1 VTTSSALP
9 KQYDPSEVEPRW
21 RRFWLENGFFHADE
35 ASPTVPYAITLPPPN
50 VTGSLHIGHALGSTL
65 QDILIRW
72 KRMQG
77 FNAMWMPGIDHA
89 SIAVHVLLE
98 KDLKRREHKS
108 RFELGR
114 DEFMRQ
120 AWAWK
125 ERSGSRISEQE
136 KLMGFSLDWPRER
149 FTMDERSNRG
159 VIEAFVR
166 LYEDGLIFRAKRM
179 INWDPVSETVVS
191 DLEVDTV
198 EENGSLWEI
207 RYPIVGASAGGAIAG
222 TGEATAGEII
232 VATTR
237 PETMLGDTAV
247 AVHASDERYKH
258 LVGKEVLLPLTG
270 RRIPIVAVDLIRDG
284 KPWPDPAFGS
294 GAVKVT
300 PAHDP
305 SDYEVAQVA
314 QLPILQVI
322 DLHARICAPAP
333 AKYVGLTVDEARK
346 AVVADLEAAGVL
358 GAVKDYRVPRSR
370 SQRSGAVI
378 EPMLME
384 QWWVKAAPLAE
395 KAVAAVEQ
403 AKTKFVPEHETKTFM
418 HWMTNIKDW
427 CISRQLWW
435 GHRIPAW
442 HCTCGAIMVAREAP
456 KACGACG
463 NAAITQ
469 DEDILDT
476 WFSSGLWPFSTLG
489 WPDKTRD
496 LATFYPNNVLVTGPD
511 IIFFWVARMMMM
523 GLYFMGKVPFRTVYL
538 TSIVT
543 DENGDKMSKT
553 KGNVIDPLDI
563 VHGATLEQL
572 LERVDVEKPPVD
584 PDSLKRTLRK
594 NFARGI
600 PPMGA
605 DALRFALAALN
616 TTQRLRLSVE
626 RVEKYRN
633 FINKLWNASRFA
645 LLNLDGYDPERFEA
659 QLSTPAGRATLGMA
673 ERWILSRL
681 QAVVGDV
688 DAALESFRFTDAAN
702 AIFHFVWDELCD
714 WYIEVAKPH
723 LYMTPEVEQ
732 DAARNARRHVVQGVL
747 ATALETTMRLLHP
760 FSPFVT
766 EEIWQK
772 LPKPPQLPGSLMI
785 TVFPRSDASWID
797 AAAEAEMRLLQDVA
811 VACRMLKQT
820 YGVSPAQAITVALV
834 VGNPAQR
841 TIIEHHLAIIERAA
855 KVIATVSGGGAAA
868 EVPADAA
875 KAVVGADVEIIM
887 PLGGFIDVAAE
898 KTRIAKDLGKA
909 DKEITALERKLGNA
923 DFLAKAPE
931 DVVAEQKARL
941 AEEQS
946 RRQRLTD
953 ALATLSST
961 GATGGTGAGGG
972 AP

>member
-1 VTTSSALP
+1 VTTTSALP

-98 KDLKRREHKS
+98 TDLKRRDHKT

-125 ERSGSRISEQE
+125 ERSGNRISEQE
-136 KLMGFSLDWPRER
+136 KLMGFSLDWQRER
-149 FTMDERSNRG
+149 FTMDERSNRA

-179 INWDPVSETVVS
+179 INWDPVSQTVVS
-191 DLEVDTV
+191 DLEVDTA
-198 EENGSLWEI
+198 EENGSLWEL
-207 RYPIVGASAGGAIAG
+207 RYPIVGASA
-222 TGEATAGEII
+222 EALADGSGEII

-247 AVHASDERYKH
+247 AVHAKDARYLH
-258 LVGKEVLLPLTG
+258 LHGKEVELPLTG
-270 RRIPIVAVDLIRDG
+270 RRIPIVPIDIIRDG
-284 KPWPDPAFGS
+284 KVWPDPAFGS

-305 SDYEVAQVA
+305 SDYEVSQIAN
-314 QLPILQVI
+314 LPILQII
-322 DLHARICAPAP
+322 DAHGKICAPAP
-333 AKYVGLTVDEARK
+333 ARYVGLTVDEARK
-346 AVVADLEAAGVL
+346 AVVEDLEAAGRL
-358 GAVKDYRVPRSR
+358 GAVKDYRVPRGR

-384 QWWVKAAPLAE
+384 QWWVKASALAD
-395 KAVAAVEQ
+395 KAIAAVEQ
-403 AKTKFVPEHETKTFM
+403 GKTKFVPEHETKTFM

-442 HCTCGAIMVAREAP
+442 HCPCGKITVAREAP
-456 KACGACG
+456 TACATCG
-463 NAAITQ
+463 SAALTQ
-469 DEDILDT
+469 DSDILDT

-489 WPDKTRD
+489 WPEKTRD
-496 LATFYPNNVLVTGPD
+496 LATFYPNNVLITGPD
-511 IIFFWVARMMMM
+511 IIFFWVARMMML
-523 GLYFMGKVPFRTVYL
+523 GLYFMGKSPFRTVYL

-553 KGNVIDPLDI
+553 KGTGIDPLDI

-572 LERVDVEKPPVD
+572 IERVEIEKPPVD
-584 PDSLKRTLRK
+584 LEVLKRALKK
-594 NFARGI
+594 NFGKGI

-616 TTQRLRLSVE
+616 TTLRLRLSVD

-645 LLNLDGYDPERFEA
+645 LMNLDGYDPERFEA
-659 QLSTPAGRATLGMA
+659 QLTTPAGRASLGMA

-681 QAVVGDV
+681 QAVVAEV
-688 DAALESFRFTDAAN
+688 DAALESFRFNDAAS

-732 DAARNARRHVVQGVL
+732 DAVRNARRHVVQGVL

-785 TVFPRSDASWID
+785 TVFPRADASWVD
-797 AAAEAEMRLLQDVA
+797 PAAEAEMQLLQDVA
-811 VACRMLKQT
+811 VGCRMLKQT
-820 YGVSPAQAITVALV
+820 YGVSPAQAIDVELRA
-834 VGNPAQR
+834 VGAAAR
-841 TIIEHHLAIIERAA
+841 ATLERHLAVVERAA
-855 KVIATVSGGGAAA
+855 KVSATIAAA
-868 EVPADAA
+868 DGGVPAPAGSA
-875 KAVVGADVEIIM
+875 KAVVGADVEIVM
-887 PLGGFIDVAAE
+887 PLGGLIDAAAE
-898 KTRIAKDLGKA
+898 KTRIAKDIA
-909 DKEITALERKLGNA
+909 RAEKEIASLEKKLGNA
-923 DFLAKAPE
+923 DFLARAPE
-931 DVVAEQKARL
+931 DVVTEQRGRL
-941 AEEQS
+941 ADERS
-946 RRQRLTD
+946 RLLRLVD
-953 ALATLSST
+953 ALATLS
-961 GATGGTGAGGG
+961 AQVV
-972 AP
+972 P

>member
-1 VTTSSALP
+1 MTTTSALP

-21 RRFWLENGFFHADE
+21 RRFWLENNFFHADE

-98 KDLKRREHKS
+98 KDLKRRENKT
-108 RFELGR
+108 RFDLGR

-125 ERSGSRISEQE
+125 ERSGNRISEQE
-136 KLMGFSLDWPRER
+136 KLMGFSLDWARER
-149 FTMDERSNRG
+149 FTMDERSNRA

-166 LYEDGLIFRAKRM
+166 MYEDGLIFRAKRM
-179 INWDPVSETVVS
+179 INWDPASQTVVS
-191 DLEVDTV
+191 DLEVDTN
-198 EENGSLWEI
+198 EENGSLWEL
-207 RYPIVGASAGGAIAG
+207 RYRLVGASAEAIADG
-222 TGEATAGEII
+222 TGEII

-247 AVHASDERYKH
+247 AVHAKDERYLH
-258 LVGKEVLLPLTG
+258 LHGKEVELPLTG
-270 RRIPIVAVDLIRDG
+270 RRIPIVPIDIVRDG

-305 SDYEVAQVA
+305 SDYEVSQIAN
-314 QLPILQVI
+314 LPILQII
-322 DLHARICAPAP
+322 DAHGKICAPAP
-333 AKYVGLTVDEARK
+333 EKYIGLTVEAARK
-346 AVVADLEAAGVL
+346 AVVEDLEAQGLL
-358 GAVKDYRVPRSR
+358 GAVKDYRVPRGR

-384 QWWVKAAPLAE
+384 QWWVKAGALAE
-395 KAVAAVEQ
+395 KAIAAVEQ
-403 AKTKFVPEHETKTFM
+403 GKTKFVPEHETKTFM

-442 HCTCGAIMVAREAP
+442 HCACGQITVARETPTVCATCGAAELR
-456 KACGACG
+456 
-463 NAAITQ
+463 Q
-469 DEDILDT
+469 DDDILDT

-523 GLYFMGKVPFRTVYL
+523 GLYFMGKPPFRTVYL

-563 VHGATLEQL
+563 VHGATLDQL

-584 PDSLKRTLRK
+584 PELLKRALKK
-594 NFARGI
+594 NFGKGI

-605 DALRFALAALN
+605 DALRFALSALN
-616 TTQRLRLSVE
+616 TTLRLRLSVD

-645 LLNLDGYDPERFEA
+645 LMNLDGYDPERFEA
-659 QLSTPAGRATLGMA
+659 QLTTPAGRASLGMA

-681 QAVVGDV
+681 QAVVADV
-688 DAALESFRFTDAAN
+688 DAALETFRFSDAAN

-732 DAARNARRHVVQGVL
+732 DAVRNARRHVVQGVL

-785 TVFPRSDASWID
+785 TVFPRADASWVD
-797 AAAEAEMRLLQDVA
+797 PAAEAEMQLLQDVA
-811 VACRMLKQT
+811 VSCRMLKQT
-820 YGVSPAQAITVALV
+820 YGVSPAQSIEVELRV
-834 VGNPAQR
+834 VGAMTR
-841 TIIEHHLAIIERAA
+841 ATIERHLAVIERAA
-855 KVIATVSGGGAAA
+855 KVSATIVGADGAAA
-868 EVPADAA
+868 APAGSA
-875 KAVVGADVEIIM
+875 KAVVGAEVEIVM
-887 PLGGFIDVAAE
+887 PLGGLIDPVTE
-898 KTRIAKDLGKA
+898 KARIAKDIAKA
-909 DKEITALERKLGNA
+909 EKEISGLEKKLGNA
-923 DFLAKAPE
+923 DFLARAPE
-931 DVVAEQKARL
+931 DVVTEQRGRL
-941 AEEQS
+941 ADEQS
-946 RRQRLTD
+946 RRLRLVD
-953 ALATLSST
+953 ALATLS
-961 GATGGTGAGGG
+961 AQEPA
-972 AP
+972 

>member
-1 VTTSSALP
+1 MTTSSALP

-50 VTGSLHIGHALGSTL
+50 VTGSLHIGHGLGSTL

-77 FNAMWMPGIDHA
+77 FNAMWMPGTDHA

-98 KDLKRREHKS
+98 KDLKRRENLS

-114 DEFMRQ
+114 DEFMKR

-125 ERSGSRISEQE
+125 ERSGNRISEQE
-136 KLMGFSLDWPRER
+136 KLMGFSLDWARER
-149 FTMDERSNRG
+149 FTMDERSNRA
-159 VIEAFVR
+159 VVEAFVR

-179 INWDPVSETVVS
+179 INWDPSSETVVS

-198 EENGSLWEI
+198 EESGSLWEI
-207 RYPIVGASAGGAIAG
+207 RYPIVGASADAAIVGG
-222 TGEATAGEII
+222 GEII

-247 AVHASDERYKH
+247 AVHAKDARYLH
-258 LVGKEVLLPLTG
+258 LHGKEIELPLTG
-270 RRIPIVAVDLIRDG
+270 RRIPIVPIDIIREG

-305 SDYEVAQVA
+305 SDYEVSLIAG
-314 QLPILQVI
+314 LPILQVI
-322 DLHARICAPAP
+322 DAKGRMCAPSP
-333 AKYVGLTVDEARK
+333 AKYIGLTVDEARK
-346 AVVADLEAAGVL
+346 AVVADLEAAGAL
-358 GAVKDYRVPRSR
+358 GEVKPYKVPRGR

-395 KAVAAVEQ
+395 KAAAAVEQ
-403 AKTKFVPEHETKTFM
+403 GKTRFVPEHETKTFM

-442 HCTCGAIMVAREAP
+442 HCKCGGITVARETPTACS
-456 KACGACG
+456 ACGGAEL
-463 NAAITQ
+463 AQ
-469 DEDILDT
+469 DDDILDT

-489 WPDKTRD
+489 WPEKTRD

-523 GLYFMGKVPFRTVYL
+523 GIHFMGKVPFRTVYL

-563 VHGATLEQL
+563 VHGATLDQL

-584 PDSLKRTLRK
+584 PESLKKAIRK
-594 NFARGI
+594 NFGKGI
-600 PPMGA
+600 PSMGA

-616 TTQRLRLSVE
+616 TTLRLRLSVD

-645 LLNLDGYDPERFEA
+645 LINLDGYDPERFEA
-659 QLSTPAGRATLGMA
+659 QLTTPAGRAALGMA

-681 QAVVGDV
+681 QVVVGEV
-688 DAALESFRFTDAAN
+688 DAALESFRFADAAN

-714 WYIEVAKPH
+714 WYIEIAKPH
-723 LYMTPEVEQ
+723 LYMSADLEQ

-747 ATALETTMRLLHP
+747 ATVLETTMRLLHP

-766 EEIWQK
+766 EEIWQQ

-785 TVFPRSDASWID
+785 TVFPRGDASWVD
-797 AAAEAEMRLLQDVA
+797 PAAEAEMQLLQNIA

-820 YGVSPAQAITVALV
+820 YGVSPAQSIAVDLRVASAA
-834 VGNPAQR
+834 PRA
-841 TIIEHHLAIIERAA
+841 TIEKYLAIIERAA
-855 KVIATVSGGGAAA
+855 KVEATLLDAAIAAPAA
-868 EVPADAA
+868 ADAA
-875 KAVVGADVEIIM
+875 KAVVGGDVEVVM
-887 PLGGFIDVAAE
+887 PLGGLIDVVAE
-898 KTRIAKDLGKA
+898 KARIAKDIGKA
-909 DKEITALERKLGNA
+909 DKEITMLEKKLGNA
-923 DFLAKAPE
+923 DFLARAPE
-931 DVVAEQKARL
+931 DVVAEQRARL

-946 RRQRLTD
+946 RRQRLVD
-953 ALATLSST
+953 ALATLSSA
-961 GATGGTGAGGG
+961 GGAGGSR
-972 AP
+972 

>member
-35 ASPTVPYAITLPPPN
+35 ASPTVPYSITLPPPN

-98 KDLKRREHKS
+98 KDLQRREGKT

-114 DEFMRQ
+114 DEFMRR

-125 ERSGSRISEQE
+125 ERSGTRISEQE

-149 FTMDERSNRG
+149 FTMDERSNRA
-159 VIEAFVR
+159 VVEAFVR
-166 LYEDGLIFRAKRM
+166 LYEEGLIFRAKRM
-179 INWDPVSETVVS
+179 INWDPASETVVS
-191 DLEVDTV
+191 DLEVDIA
-198 EENGSLWEI
+198 EENGSLWEL
-207 RYPIVGASAGGAIAG
+207 RYPIVGAGAAGGAI
-222 TGEATAGEII
+222 T

-247 AVHASDERYKH
+247 AVNARDERYRH
-258 LVGKEVLLPLTG
+258 LHGAEVELPLTG
-270 RRIPIVAVDLIRDG
+270 RRIPIVPIDLVIDG

-305 SDYEVAQVA
+305 SDYEVSQVA
-314 QLPILQVI
+314 GLPVLQVI
-322 DLHARICAPAP
+322 DLKGRICAPAP
-333 AKYVGLTVDEARK
+333 AAYVGMTVEDARK
-346 AVVADLEAAGVL
+346 AVVADLEAAGLL
-358 GAVKDYRVPRSR
+358 GQVKDYRVPRGR

-403 AKTKFVPEHETKTFM
+403 GKTRFVPEHETKTFM
-418 HWMTNIKDW
+418 HWMTHIKDW

-442 HCTCGAIMVAREAP
+442 HCACGQITVAREAP
-456 KACGACG
+456 AACAACGST
-463 NAAITQ
+463 AITQ

-496 LATFYPNNVLVTGPD
+496 LATFYPNNVLATGPD

-523 GLYFMGKVPFRTVYL
+523 GLHFLGKVPFRTVYL
-538 TSIVT
+538 TSIIT
-543 DENGDKMSKT
+543 DETGSKMSKT
-553 KGNVIDPLDI
+553 KGNGIDPLDV
-563 VHGATLEQL
+563 VHGASLDQL
-572 LERVDVEKPPVD
+572 IERVDIEKPPVD
-584 PDSLKRTLRK
+584 LDKLKAAVRK
-594 NFARGI
+594 NFTKGVPA
-600 PPMGA
+600 MGA
-605 DALRFALAALN
+605 DALRFAFAALN
-616 TTQRLRLSVE
+616 TTGRIRLSVD

-645 LLNLDGYDPERFEA
+645 LMNLDGYDPERFEA
-659 QLSTPAGRATLGMA
+659 QLSTPAGRAALGMP

-688 DAALESFRFTDAAN
+688 DAALESFRFNDAAG

-714 WYIEVAKPH
+714 WYIEMAKPH
-723 LYMTPEVEQ
+723 LHMTAELEEDPAR
-732 DAARNARRHVVQGVL
+732 AAHRHVVQGVL
-747 ATALETTMRLLHP
+747 ATALETTMRLMHP

-785 TVFPRSDASWID
+785 TVFPRADPSWVD
-797 AAAEAEMRLLQDVA
+797 AAAEAEMGLLQDVA

-820 YGVSPAQAITVALV
+820 YGVSPAQPIDVELRVAS
-834 VGNPAQR
+834 ADR
-841 TIIEHHLAIIERAA
+841 RAIIERHAAIIDRAA
-855 KVIATVSGGGAAA
+855 KVHPAVSGDTAA
-868 EVPADAA
+868 PAPAGSA
-875 KAVVGADVEIIM
+875 KAVVGGDVEIVM
-887 PLGGFIDVAAE
+887 PLGGLIDVAAE
-898 KTRIAKDLGKA
+898 RTRIAKDIA
-909 DKEITALERKLGNA
+909 RTEKEIAGLEKKLGNA
-923 DFLAKAPE
+923 DFLARAPE
-931 DVVAEQKARL
+931 DVVAEQRDRL
-941 AEEQS
+941 AEEKA
-946 RRQRLTD
+946 RRQRLAD
-953 ALATLSST
+953 ALATLS
-961 GATGGTGAGGG
+961 AGG